1 MKTDISTEADIHT
14 LVHTF
19 YGKVRQDDLLAPVFN
34 AVIKDW
40 TPHLETMCRF
50 WSTLLLYT
58 KQYKDDPMSKH
69 IPLPLE
75 KIHFDRWLQLFHATL
90 DELFEGEI
98 AENAKKRAASIARIM
113 IHVMRI
119 PG

>member
-1 MKTDISTEADIHT
+1 
-14 LVHTF
+14 
-19 YGKVRQDDLLAPVFN
+19 
-34 AVIKDW
+34 
-40 TPHLETMCRF
+40 
-50 WSTLLLYT
+50 
-58 KQYKDDPMSKH
+58 MSKH